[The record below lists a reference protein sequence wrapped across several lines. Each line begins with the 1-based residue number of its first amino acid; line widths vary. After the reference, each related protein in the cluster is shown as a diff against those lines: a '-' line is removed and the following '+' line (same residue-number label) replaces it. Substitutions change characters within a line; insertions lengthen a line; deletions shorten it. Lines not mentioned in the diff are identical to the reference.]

1 MFLVNHV
8 RRHAGLAVNAL
19 NLGSKRPGSS
29 WDEAGLLCC
38 VLGQKTLLSEG

>member
-1 MFLVNHV
+1 MLCLAIISGIFMFLVNHV

-29 WDEAGLLCC
+29 
-38 VLGQKTLLSEG
+38 